1 MCVRLYPEI
10 PVAMEV
16 LSKINNNEDVHN
28 IYLKIDECIKLQK
41 KINYSPFLNVF
52 TSAVNSSKNWDENDY
67 KKYLIRVG
75 YFIPQSDPNE
85 YKLNASALFD
95 ENFSFD
101 DKNAVRRCLR
111 ENLLI
116 EGSYSGRTIVALG
129 L

>member
-1 MCVRLYPEI
+1 M
-10 PVAMEV
+10 
-16 LSKINNNEDVHN
+16 
-28 IYLKIDECIKLQK
+28 K
-41 KINYSPFLNVF
+41 KIIFSLFILTLFISCNTTEDL
-52 TSAVNSSKNWDENDY
+52 E
-67 KKYLIRVG
+67 KKL
-75 YFIPQSDPNE
+75 D
-85 YKLNASALFD
+85 D